1 MQEIVRKNG
10 QAIQPEEELLRVKL
24 ERFINELNAPMK
36 YRVSNLV
43 VIFKR
48 FMIYTKRRQILW
60 WEECNVGK
68 NTMDNLNF
76 DSDKKK
82 DTSRY
87 SQNTVY

>member
-48 FMIYTKRRQILW
+48 FMIYTEKTDLVMGR
-60 WEECNVGK
+60 K
-68 NTMDNLNF
+68 
-76 DSDKKK
+76 
-82 DTSRY
+82 
-87 SQNTVY
+87 